1 MTEKND
7 QLSQAKK
14 LIKDLYNSTTDSRL
28 QGPLFKAYKRLDEGA
43 DVSDLTARAASAV
56 NYLRI
61 TYKLV
66 FTPQQEKSWRELRD
80 MGSAAI
86 MYHDSKNNLLDLSE
100 M

>member
-1 MTEKND
+1 MTDTID
-7 QLSQAKK
+7 QLEKAKS
-14 LIKDLYNSTTDSRL
+14 LIKNLYNSANDDRL
-28 QGPLFKAYKRLDEGA
+28 KKPLLKAYKRLEEGA

-61 TYKLV
+61 TYKLT
-66 FTPQQEKSWRELRD
+66 FTPQQEKSWRELRG